1 MSAVLDFPVLDA
13 PAATGGAVAKID
25 LKALALSR
33 FGDWKPE
40 AEKVVAKYKGVI
52 FDATTPK
59 GYKSLTEAIAEVR
72 APRYA
77 AQNVSKA
84 SKSEL
89 AAVSKAVGA
98 EEAAVAAFLDA
109 TEAELVAQKDAE
121 DARRAEEAERARVA
135 EAERVAGFNA
145 KIAAIR
151 ECVTKA
157 RGLSAERI
165 ANGIAK
171 VEAFTFSTEEWAEFA
186 VPAADAQC
194 QTLEA
199 MRALHAAAVHD
210 EAVEA
215 QRVEQAAEQARVAE
229 EQRVER
235 ERLETAR
242 QMIAKAEQEAAEK
255 IAAERAQFERER
267 AEFMAAQ
274 EAAKPKMDALQAG
287 PVGDGSQKPD
297 DGAAIPAAE
306 AGSNIEALDSQQV
319 LKAEAATPDATD
331 RDAPVTASPS
341 VGSMGAGQ
349 PADAGATEE
358 PTLTLG
364 DIKARIAPLSIS
376 ADGLDHFGFAHAAT
390 KGAAKLYTE
399 TQFQAICLALVE
411 HIAAVRN
418 GAA

>member
-13 PAATGGAVAKID
+13 PAATGGAIAKID

-89 AAVSKAVGA
+89 AAVSKAVGS

-121 DARRAEEAERARVA
+121 DARRAQETERLRLLEVA
-135 EAERVAGFNA
+135 RVAGFNA

-157 RGLSAERI
+157 RGLTAERI
-165 ANGIAK
+165 TKGIAI
-171 VEAFTFSTEEWAEFA
+171 VEAFTFSTEDWAEFA
-186 VPAADAQC
+186 VPAANAQC
-194 QTLEA
+194 ETLEA
-199 MRALHAAAVHD
+199 MRALLAAAVHD
-210 EAVEA
+210 ETVEA

-235 ERLETAR
+235 ERLGAERVELAR
-242 QMIAKAEQEAAEK
+242 QRAELEAAR
-255 IAAERAQFERER
+255 AA
-267 AEFMAAQ
+267 AAP
-274 EAAKPKMDALQAG
+274 AA
-287 PVGDGSQKPD
+287 PV
-297 DGAAIPAAE
+297 AAIAQTDPPA
-306 AGSNIEALDSQQV
+306 GYV
-319 LKAEAATPDATD
+319 
-331 RDAPVTASPS
+331 APVAVLTTTASPAKP
-341 VGSMGAGQ
+341 VITVDLAAAEPFV
-349 PADAGATEE
+349 PAVTEE

-364 DIKARIAPLSIS
+364 DIKDRIAPLSIT
-376 ADGLDHFGFAHAAT
+376 AEGLAQLGFAHAAT
-390 KGAAKLYTE
+390 KGAAKLYLPSAWPAMRDAMKKHLE
-399 TQFQAICLALVE
+399 
-411 HIAAVRN
+411 AA
-418 GAA
+418 